1 MTKEYNQWYW
11 KIYRWFKWDAKHFHR
26 DVAQGFRNLW
36 KWFPIIWKDRD
47 WDDHFIFEV
56 LKFKI
61 KNTADLFEKNQ
72 RFVGWE
78 NEVKY
83 MRICQSLIDKIQNE
97 YYKMEHYDFYE
108 FELNFVPTENNMYE
122 MKSTTTRD
130 DCYTYVSKYP
140 RTKKIVLSNP
150 HYNPLTKRGDK
161 GIALAMGIERHNR
174 ARKLLFKIL
183 EQRIERWWD

>member
-1 MTKEYNQWYW
+1 MKKEYNQWYW
-11 KIYRWFKWDAKHFHR
+11 RLYRWFKWDAKHFHR
-26 DVAQGFRNLW
+26 DVAYGFKNLW

-78 NEVKY
+78 NEVRY

-108 FELNFVPTENNMYE
+108 LKDIIEQENYYLKFLNKELN
-122 MKSTTTRD
+122 
-130 DCYTYVSKYP
+130 
-140 RTKKIVLSNP
+140 I
-150 HYNPLTKRGDK
+150 G
-161 GIALAMGIERHNR
+161 GIDI
-174 ARKLLFKIL
+174 
-183 EQRIERWWD
+183 